1 MRFDKFEID
10 DDDDDEDD
18 VEEVEDDEKGVEDER
33 LEGGW
38 KSNEFMYRSASA
50 RVVNDLY
57 LASEKR
63 STWRRASSQVV

>member
-33 LEGGW
+33 LEGG
-38 KSNEFMYRSASA
+38 
-50 RVVNDLY
+50 
-57 LASEKR
+57 
-63 STWRRASSQVV
+63 